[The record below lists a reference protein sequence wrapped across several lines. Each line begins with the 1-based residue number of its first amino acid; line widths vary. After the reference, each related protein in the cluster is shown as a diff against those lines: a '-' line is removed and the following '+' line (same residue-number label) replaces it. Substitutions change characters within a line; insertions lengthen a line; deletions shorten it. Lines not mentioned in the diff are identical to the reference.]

1 LNLST
6 KKIIV
11 FLIVIILI
19 SLGLKLYFIDFSLP
33 YNTDNLGYL
42 LRGFSHLS
50 GDFDQIPDKGIGWSL
65 FIFPFLNL
73 IESDNLL
80 DYSNLVRIISLAVSS
95 ASIPMMYV
103 LGTRFFDRKYSL
115 VAACLFA
122 FEPHLNYYSG
132 IGLAEPLYI
141 LAIIATFYFVISNNA
156 KMIIPALMTS
166 SIIWWTR
173 VNGMVI
179 IILTTIVFFIVHKRN
194 PKNLK
199 FYLLGL
205 ALFFLIISPML
216 IQRDSQFGDPLYF
229 WYNDKIF
236 LDSYDMLVSNNIE
249 NSGSALNYIE
259 KNGIFSF
266 TERFISQGIVNSVE
280 ILFKLSLPYLIILVP
295 FGILFSFR
303 AFDQKQTLVWATWIF
318 ILGNIA
324 VLIVVIATIP
334 ERRFLLLLYPFLII
348 FSVIPIQRLVEYGFS
363 TFSFTQRQKNISLF
377 SILALVLVLSVGFTV
392 NQYDRP
398 NVIFENEKLEVAHFM
413 TANLD
418 GVVLDGNGPAFEY
431 VYYVLVNEPHGN
443 FKEKSIIDPN
453 KHYSKVNP
461 DFELSYLYA
470 ESIEDLLT
478 VGSIN
483 NLRYIVT
490 NENSGFFHNYVN
502 EIYSNEEKYPYLTK
516 IFDSNEQGMK
526 FLKIKIFEIDY
537 EQFKVP

>member
-1 LNLST
+1 MNLTT

-11 FLIVIILI
+11 LLILVVII
-19 SLGLKLYFIDFSLP
+19 SLGLKLYYIDFSLP
-33 YNTDNLGYL
+33 YNSDNLGFI

-50 GDFDQIPDKGIGWSL
+50 GDFDQLSDKGIGWSL
-65 FIFPFLNL
+65 FIFPFFNL
-73 IESDNLL
+73 VESDNLL

-95 ASIPMMYV
+95 ASIPMMYM
-103 LGTRFFDRKYSL
+103 LSTRFFERKYSL
-115 VAACLFA
+115 TAACLFA

-132 IGLAEPLYI
+132 LGLAEPLYI
-141 LAIIATFYFVISNNA
+141 LAIIGTFYFVISNNA

-173 VNGMVI
+173 INGLVI
-179 IILTTIVFFIVHKRN
+179 IMLTTIVFFIIHKRN
-194 PKNLK
+194 PKNIK

-216 IQRDSQFGDPLYF
+216 IQRDLQFGDPLYF

-236 LDSYDMLVSNNIE
+236 LDNYDELVSDNFNK
-249 NSGSALNYIE
+249 NGSAFNYIE

-266 TERFISQGIVNSVE
+266 TDRFIFQGIVNSVE

-303 AFDQKQTLVWATWIF
+303 AFDQKQNLIWANWIF
-318 ILGNIA
+318 ILGNII
-324 VLIVVIATIP
+324 VLIVVIATVP

-363 TFSFTQRQKNISLF
+363 TFSFTQKQKNISLF
-377 SILALVLVLSVGFTV
+377 SILVLVLVLSIGFTV

-413 TANLD
+413 TENLD

-431 VYYVLVNEPHGN
+431 VSYVLVNEPHGN

-453 KHYSKVNP
+453 RYHSEINP
-461 DFELSYLYA
+461 NFKRTYIYA
-470 ESIEDLLT
+470 ESVENLLT
-478 VGSIN
+478 IGSMD
-483 NLRYIVT
+483 NLRYIVS
-490 NENSGFFHNYVN
+490 NENTESFHNYVN

-516 IFDSNEQGMK
+516 IFDSNEQEMK

-537 EQFKVP
+537 EQFKAP

>member
-1 LNLST
+1 MNLTT

-11 FLIVIILI
+11 LLILVVLI
-19 SLGLKLYFIDFSLP
+19 SLGLKLYFIDFSVP
-33 YNTDNLGYL
+33 YNTDNLGFI
-42 LRGFSHLS
+42 LRGFSHLN
-50 GDFDQIPDKGIGWSL
+50 GDFDQTPDKGLGWSL
-65 FIFPFLNL
+65 FIFPFFNL
-73 IESDNLL
+73 VESDNLL

-95 ASIPMMYV
+95 ASIPMMYI
-103 LGTRFFDRKYSL
+103 LGRRFFDGKYSL

-132 IGLAEPLYI
+132 LGLAEPLYI
-141 LAIIATFYFVISNNA
+141 LAIILTFYFVISNNA

-173 VNGMVI
+173 INGLVI
-179 IILTTIVFFIVHKRN
+179 IMLTTIVFFIIHKRE
-194 PKNLK
+194 PKNIG

-216 IQRDSQFGDPLYF
+216 IQRDSQFEDPLYF

-236 LDSYDMLVSNNIE
+236 IDNYDMLVSSNVENN
-249 NSGSALNYIE
+249 GSALNYIE
-259 KNGIFSF
+259 KHGIFSF
-266 TERFISQGIVNSVE
+266 TDRFIFQGIVNSVE

-303 AFDQKQTLVWATWIF
+303 AFDQKQNLIWANWIF
-318 ILGNIA
+318 ILGNII
-324 VLIVVIATIP
+324 VLIVVLATVP

-363 TFSFTQRQKNISLF
+363 TFSFTQKQKNISLF
-377 SILALVLVLSVGFTV
+377 SILVLVLVLSIGFTV

-413 TANLD
+413 TENLD

-431 VYYVLVNEPHGN
+431 VSYVLVNEPHGN
-443 FKEKSIIDPN
+443 FKEQNVIDPN
-453 KHYSKVNP
+453 RYFSEINP
-461 DFELSYLYA
+461 NFQLKYIYA
-470 ESIEDLLT
+470 ESVENLLT
-478 VGSIN
+478 VGSID
-483 NLRYIVT
+483 NLRYIVS
-490 NENSGFFHNYVN
+490 NENEGFFHKYVN

-516 IFDSNEQGMK
+516 NFDSNEQEMK

-537 EQFKVP
+537 EQFKTP